1 MSAIILIIISIL
13 VILEGL
19 FIAFFTQPTK
29 RILKSLLKNTKK
41 LREYGL
47 IEIIIGFILLAT
59 AIYLWNY

>member
-1 MSAIILIIISIL
+1 MSAIILIIVSIL